1 MRNKLYIFLTIA
13 FVSLILMLG
22 SWGLTESSE
31 ARYATIA
38 KEMVLNNNFLNPTL
52 LGIKHF
58 QKPPVTYYITALSY
72 KIFGINEFGA
82 RFFMQLAL
90 VFQIFLVYKIT
101 LLLYKNKKIAFAASL
116 IYFSFPITIIAVR
129 TLTTDAFL
137 TTFMLAGG
145 YFWLRYKQDSKT
157 YFLYL
162 FYFFLGLIIETKGPV
177 GLIIPISFI
186 ASYKIINKEKIEISI
201 HQFLG
206 FLLFLGIS
214 SAWYIAVIV
223 KNEGLFDYFFYNQL
237 VERVSENKFRR
248 GKPFWYYLLIMPFIG
263 IPWLFYLIFYLKSNL
278 KSIIK
283 EKGTNLILLITF
295 LVFFTILS
303 LSTSKLVLYVLPLF
317 FILAI
322 YSANFL
328 SKCQEKVIKSI
339 SNLYVVLILLIAS
352 SVVMLFFL
360 DTDISINLTYALI
373 NLLVFGLLSLLLNK
387 FIYNT
392 NYLKPGYLGVLFIL
406 SILFTSIHVF
416 KENELNINSVKPM
429 AEFIKAH
436 SNNNSEVFVYNYLLP
451 SLSFYLDEEIT
462 TINNGRYTTQREVQ
476 FQKNDKWKKYLI
488 NYFDKKDRNRILSIS
503 TKEKPTFLIKLKKE
517 TLPDTLI
524 LFQQKL
530 KHKMNFKKFEV
541 YY

>member
-13 FVSLILMLG
+13 FLSLIIMLG

-31 ARYATIA
+31 ARYATIT
-38 KEMVLNNNFLNPTL
+38 KEMVLNNDFLNPTL

-58 QKPPVTYYITALSY
+58 HKPPVTYYLTALSY

-82 RFFMQLAL
+82 RFFMELAL
-90 VFQIFLVYKIT
+90 VFQIFLVFKIT
-101 LLLYKNKKIAFAASL
+101 LLLYKNIKIAFAASL

-137 TTFMLAGG
+137 TTFMLACG
-145 YFWLRYKQDSKT
+145 YFWLRYKQNSKT

-162 FYFFLGLIIETKGPV
+162 FYFFLGLIVETKGPV
-177 GLIIPISFI
+177 GLIIPVSFI
-186 ASYKIINKEKIEISI
+186 ALYKIINKEKIETSI

-328 SKCQEKVIKSI
+328 SKCHEKVIKII
-339 SNLYVVLILLIAS
+339 SNLYVLLI
-352 SVVMLFFL
+352 FL
-360 DTDISINLTYALI
+360 IALPVIILYFLATDISINLMYALI

-387 FIYNT
+387 YMYNT

-406 SILFTSIHVF
+406 SILFTSIHIF
-416 KENELNINSVKPM
+416 KENELKINSVKPM

>member
-1 MRNKLYIFLTIA
+1 MHNKLYVFLTIV

-58 QKPPVTYYITALSY
+58 HKPPVTYYLTVLGY

-90 VFQIFLVYKIT
+90 VFQIFLVFKIT
-101 LLLYKNKKIAFAASL
+101 LLLYKNKKIAFTASL

-137 TTFMLAGG
+137 TTFILAGG
-145 YFWLRYKQDSKT
+145 YFWLKYIQESKI

-162 FYFFLGLIIETKGPV
+162 FYFFLGLIFETKGPV

-186 ASYKIINKEKIEISI
+186 ASYKIINKEKIETSI

-206 FLLFLGIS
+206 FLLFMGIS
-214 SAWYIAVIV
+214 SAWYIAVII

-237 VERVSENKFRR
+237 VERVSENKFKRSE
-248 GKPFWYYLLIMPFIG
+248 PVWYYLLIMPFIG
-263 IPWLFYLIFYLKSNL
+263 LPWLFYLIFYLKSNL

-283 EKGTNLILLITF
+283 EKGTNLVLLTTF

-303 LSTSKLVLYVLPLF
+303 LSTSKLILYVLPLY

-322 YSANFL
+322 YSASFL
-328 SKCQEKVIKSI
+328 SKCNENVIKNI
-339 SNLYVVLILLIAS
+339 SNLYVALIFLIALP
-352 SVVMLFFL
+352 VIILFFL
-360 DTDISINLTYALI
+360 GMDISINLMYALI
-373 NLLVFGLLSLLLNK
+373 NLFVFGLLSLLLNK
-387 FIYNT
+387 YIYNT

-406 SILFTSIHVF
+406 SILFTSIHIF
-416 KENELNINSVKPM
+416 KENELKINSVKPM
-429 AEFIKAH
+429 AEFIKVH
-436 SNNNSEVFVYNYLLP
+436 SNNNREVLVYNYLLP
-451 SLSFYLDEEIT
+451 SLSFYLNEEIT

-476 FQKNDKWKKYLI
+476 FEKNDNWKKHLI

-503 TKEKPTFLIKLKKE
+503 IKEKPTFLIKLKKE
-517 TLPDTLI
+517 TLPDTLAF
-524 LFQQKL
+524 FQQHL
-530 KHKMNFKKFEV
+530 KHKKDFKKFEV

>member
-1 MRNKLYIFLTIA
+1 MRNKLYILLTIA
-13 FVSLILMLG
+13 FVSLVLMLG

-38 KEMVLNNNFLNPTL
+38 KEMVSSNDFLNPTL

-58 QKPPVTYYITALSY
+58 HKPPVTYYITALGY

-90 VFQIFLVYKIT
+90 VFQIFLVFKIT
-101 LLLYKNKKIAFAASL
+101 MLLYKNKKIAFAASL

-137 TTFMLAGG
+137 TTFMLSVG

-177 GLIIPISFI
+177 GLILPVSFI
-186 ASYKIINKEKIEISI
+186 ASYKIINKEKIETSI

-206 FLLFLGIS
+206 FMLFLGIS

-223 KNEGLFDYFFYNQL
+223 RNEGLFDYFFYNQL
-237 VERVSENKFRR
+237 VERVSENKFNR
-248 GKPFWYYLLIMPFIG
+248 GEPIWYYLLIMPFIG

-283 EKGTNLILLITF
+283 EKGTNFILLIAF

-303 LSTSKLVLYVLPLF
+303 VSTSKLVLYVLPLF
-317 FILAI
+317 PVLAI

-328 SKCQEKVIKSI
+328 SKCNEKVIKSI
-339 SNLYVVLILLIAS
+339 SNLYVILIFLITLPVL
-352 SVVMLFFL
+352 MLFFL
-360 DTDISINLTYALI
+360 DTDISINLMYALI
-373 NLLVFGLLSLLLNK
+373 NILVFGLLSLLLNK
-387 FIYNT
+387 YMHNAD
-392 NYLKPGYLGVLFIL
+392 YLKPGYLGVLFIL
-406 SILFTSIHVF
+406 SVLFTSIHIF
-416 KENELNINSVKPM
+416 KENELKINSVKPM

-436 SNNNSEVFVYNYLLP
+436 SNNNSEVLVYNYLLP

-462 TINNGRYTTQREVQ
+462 TINHGRYTTQREVQ
-476 FQKNDKWKKYLI
+476 FEKNDNWKKHLI
-488 NYFDKKDRNRILSIS
+488 NYFDEKDRNRIIAIS
-503 TKEKPTFLIKLKKE
+503 TKENATFLIKLKKE
-517 TLPDTLI
+517 TLPDTLAM
-524 LFQQKL
+524 FQQKL
-530 KHKMNFKKFEV
+530 KHKKDFKKFEV

>member
-1 MRNKLYIFLTIA
+1 MQKKLYLLLVLA
-13 FVSLILMLG
+13 FFSLIFMLG
-22 SWGLTESSE
+22 SWGLTDSSE
-31 ARYATIA
+31 ARYAEIA
-38 KEMVLNNNFLNPTL
+38 EEMVINNDYINPTL

-58 QKPPVTYYITALSY
+58 HKPPVAYYLAALGY
-72 KIFGINEFGA
+72 KIFGINEFGT

-101 LLLYKNKKIAFAASL
+101 LLLFNNEKKAFAAAL
-116 IYFSFPITIIAVR
+116 VYFSFPISIIAVR
-129 TLTTDAFL
+129 SLTTDAFL
-137 TTFMLAGG
+137 TTFILSAIF
-145 YFWLRYKQDSKT
+145 FWLQYKVNSKT
-157 YFLYL
+157 YLLYL
-162 FYFFLGLIIETKGPV
+162 FYLFLGIIFETKGPV
-177 GLIIPISFI
+177 GLIIPVSFI
-186 ASYKIINKEKIEISI
+186 ASYKIINKEKIETSI

-206 FLLFLGIS
+206 FLLFFGIS

-237 VERVSENKFRR
+237 VERVSENKFKRSE
-248 GKPFWYYLLIMPFIG
+248 PIWYYLLIMPFIG
-263 IPWLFYLIFYLKSNL
+263 IPWLFYLIFYLKNNL

-283 EKGTNLILLITF
+283 EKGTNLVLLITF

-328 SKCQEKVIKSI
+328 SKCHEKNIKII
-339 SNLYVVLILLIAS
+339 SNLYVALIFLIALP
-352 SVVMLFFL
+352 VIILVFL
-360 DTDISINLTYALI
+360 GTDISINLMYALI
-373 NLLVFGLLSLLLNK
+373 NLFVFGLLSLLLNK
-387 FIYNT
+387 YMYNT

-406 SILFTSIHVF
+406 SILFTSIHIF
-416 KENELNINSVKPM
+416 KENELKINSVKPM

-436 SNNNSEVFVYNYLLP
+436 SNNNREVLVYNYLLP

-476 FQKNDKWKKYLI
+476 FEKNDNWKKHLI

-503 TKEKPTFLIKLKKE
+503 IKEKPTFLIKLKKE
-517 TLPDTLI
+517 TLPDTLAF
-524 LFQQKL
+524 FQQHL
-530 KHKMNFKKFEV
+530 KHKKDFKKFEV

>member
-1 MRNKLYIFLTIA
+1 MRNKLYILLTIA
-13 FVSLILMLG
+13 FVSLVLMLG

-38 KEMVLNNNFLNPTL
+38 KEMVSSNDFLNPTL

-58 QKPPVTYYITALSY
+58 HKPPVTYYITALGY

-90 VFQIFLVYKIT
+90 VFQIFLVFKIT
-101 LLLYKNKKIAFAASL
+101 MLLYKNKKIAFAASL

-137 TTFMLAGG
+137 TTFMLTVG

-177 GLIIPISFI
+177 GLILPVSFI
-186 ASYKIINKEKIEISI
+186 ASYKIINKEKIETSI

-237 VERVSENKFRR
+237 VERVSENKFKR
-248 GKPFWYYLLIMPFIG
+248 GEPIWYYLLIMPFIG

-283 EKGTNLILLITF
+283 EKGTNLILLIAF

-303 LSTSKLVLYVLPLF
+303 VSTSKLVLYVLPLF
-317 FILAI
+317 PVLAI

-328 SKCQEKVIKSI
+328 SKCNEKVIKSI
-339 SNLYVVLILLIAS
+339 SNLYVILIFLITLPVLI
-352 SVVMLFFL
+352 LFFL
-360 DTDISINLTYALI
+360 DTDISINLMYALI

-387 FIYNT
+387 YMYNT

-406 SILFTSIHVF
+406 SILFTSIHIF
-416 KENELNINSVKPM
+416 KENELKINSVKPM

-436 SNNNSEVFVYNYLLP
+436 SNNNSEVLVYNYLLP

-476 FQKNDKWKKYLI
+476 FEKNDNWKKHLI
-488 NYFDKKDRNRILSIS
+488 NYFDEKDRNRIIAIS
-503 TKEKPTFLIKLKKE
+503 TKENHTFLIKLKKE
-517 TLPDTLI
+517 TLPDTLAM
-524 LFQQKL
+524 FQQKL
-530 KHKMNFKKFEV
+530 KHKKDFKKFEV